1 MKDESSA
8 SVAIRSSRED
18 TGTWPLLYEL
28 FNPEVVAAG
37 SVEIIGMNGTLFLVS
52 TYRIR
57 LEAG

>member
-1 MKDESSA
+1 
-8 SVAIRSSRED
+8 VAIRSSRED